1 MLPKKKEAEVALNLN
16 ILLWIKNLSKEMDY
30 L

>member
-16 ILLWIKNLSKEMDY
+16 ILLWIKNLSKEMGY

>member
-1 MLPKKKEAEVALNLN
+1 MLLKKKEAEVALNLN